1 MGLGKSISFLP
12 YTVGSYVPVSR
23 SKFLPPLR
31 PAIGACP
38 KKLVTQAS
46 AIILPDF
53 SKAFVKKDA
62 VKDGIKL
69 PTCELNM
76 VTPGWAMTWLM
87 GLQ

>member
-1 MGLGKSISFLP
+1 MGLGKPISFLP

-46 AIILPDF
+46 AIILLDF
-53 SKAFVKKDA
+53 SKAFVQ
-62 VKDGIKL
+62 KDGIKL
-69 PTCELNM
+69 PIVELNTF
-76 VTPGWAMTWLM
+76 TPGWAMTWLM